1 MYNFGPIASLCVLE
15 LTFFFFVAANNPD
28 VQISNNLAN
37 GGVNVDIPLG
47 SVVTVMEFFSVI

>member
-1 MYNFGPIASLCVLE
+1 MFCVA
-15 LTFFFFVAANNPD
+15 VNNPD

-47 SVVTVMEFFSVI
+47 SVVAVVESLGVSFEV